1 MAYKEVSRMDTA
13 EVIRRWQKGISLRH
27 IASGT
32 GLSRDTVRKYVGAAK
47 DEGVS
52 QGGPA
57 PTEEQLSRLAAV
69 GRAGPRVAATPA
81 GDLLAPWS
89 DQVYQWLN
97 ADRLQMTRILELL
110 LERGCEVSYTSLRR
124 FIQHRNWGGGAISDR
139 PHGGHRSRRGG
150 GAGLRP
156 AGPDP

>member
-32 GLSRDTVRKYVGAAK
+32 GLSRDTVRKYVAAAK

-57 PTEEQLSRLAAV
+57 PTGEQLSRLAAV
-69 GRAGPRVAATPA
+69 GRAGPRVVATPA

-89 DQVYQWLN
+89 DQV
-97 ADRLQMTRILELL
+97 
-110 LERGCEVSYTSLRR
+110 
-124 FIQHRNWGGGAISDR
+124 
-139 PHGGHRSRRGG
+139 
-150 GAGLRP
+150 
-156 AGPDP
+156 